1 MKKRI
6 WIALLLLALLAQLT
20 LGAFATEAGEETQP
34 EETPETA
41 QAGQETLDGAT
52 EPTQEPT
59 IPEPVVRGDG
69 SGSTSAG
76 PDSKQSLA
84 PESALDLECQAAM
97 LLEMNTGSLV
107 YGKNLDMRREP
118 ASLTKV
124 MTCLLAM
131 ERGNLDDKITISDTA
146 LKGLDPNGSSA
157 GLVEGETLTLKELLY
172 CLMISSANDAA
183 PVIAEYISG
192 SQDAFVE
199 LMNQRAKELGC
210 TGTHFANPH
219 GLHDDDHYSTA
230 RDLSRMMLEAMK
242 FEAFREII
250 ATERHYLEPTNKV
263 SEERILDTT
272 DFFISKKVSEQYYD
286 SRVVGGKTG
295 FTTPAGYCIMFVAE
309 DEGLEYLCVILG
321 AESYV
326 TEESTTL
333 GSFTQGEKLIDFG
346 FDNYTVAQVLSPL
359 SPVAQLP
366 VQESTDSVVLT
377 PKESLSTL
385 LPVDYDPEK
394 LTLEYTLS
402 DSSGL
407 QAPLEAGQTVGT
419 VRRFYN
425 GTCVGETELV
435 TMTAIRRN
443 KISTFGGDG
452 SSDTAASGPWLAVAV
467 VFAVLLLGLVTGV
480 LILRAASVRKHKRH
494 MAARNRRR

>member
-1 MKKRI
+1 MKKRN
-6 WIALLLLALLAQLT
+6 WIALLLALTLLGTLALPALATQLEEPSQT
-20 LGAFATEAGEETQP
+20 EETGQ
-34 EETPETA
+34 TA
-41 QAGQETLDGAT
+41 

-59 IPEPVVRGDG
+59 IPEPMAQGDG
-69 SGSTSAG
+69 SGSTTAG

-84 PESALDLECQAAM
+84 PESAISLECQAAM

-107 YGKNLDMRREP
+107 YGKNLDLQREP

-131 ERGNLDDKITISDTA
+131 ERGNLDDEITISTTA

-183 PVIAEYISG
+183 PVIAEYLSG
-192 SQDAFVE
+192 TQEAFVE
-199 LMNQRAKELGC
+199 LMNQRARELGC

-219 GLHDDDHYSTA
+219 GLHDDDHYTTA
-230 RDLSRMMLEAMK
+230 RDLSRIMLEAMK
-242 FEAFREII
+242 FEVFQEII

-272 DFFISKKVSEQYYD
+272 DFFISKKVTDQYYD
-286 SRVVGGKTG
+286 SRVLGGKTG

-309 DEGLEYLCVILG
+309 DNGLKYLCIILG

-346 FDNYTVAQVLSPL
+346 FDNYTIAQVLSPL

-366 VQESTDSVVLT
+366 VRESTDSVVLT
-377 PKESLSTL
+377 PKEALSTL
-385 LPVDYDPEK
+385 LPADYDPEK
-394 LTLEYTLS
+394 LTLDYALS
-402 DSSGL
+402 NPEGL
-407 QAPLEAGQTVGT
+407 QAPLEAGQSVGT

-435 TMTAIRRN
+435 TMTAIQRN
-443 KISTFGGDG
+443 KAAAYAVEQTLEK
-452 SSDTAASGPWLAVAV
+452 ASGHPWLVVAIV
-467 VFAVLLLGLVTGV
+467 LAVLLVGLVAGV
-480 LILRAASVRKHKRH
+480 LLLRAASVRKHKKRAA
-494 MAARNRRR
+494 AARGRRR